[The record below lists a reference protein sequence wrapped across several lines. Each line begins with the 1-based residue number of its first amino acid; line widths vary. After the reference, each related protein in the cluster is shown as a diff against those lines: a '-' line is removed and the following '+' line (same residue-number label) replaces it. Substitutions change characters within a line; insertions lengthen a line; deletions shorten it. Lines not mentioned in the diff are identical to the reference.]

1 MAPCV
6 LLQRL
11 FKPKGNKMYTDIEKQ
26 LDDIETKM
34 YAKLKA
40 TNSIDADKNVIN
52 IELFKIIVQE
62 SINSMKK
69 LNSQVEQ
76 DGFVHDRYG
85 FNILQA
91 RIDFW
96 TEKYMTGTL
105 PFIQPMINHEEEIFK
120 KGRRQPSPIA
130 SKIKRGVT
138 KLFKR
143 SKPTPPICMESDR
156 QR

>member
-1 MAPCV
+1 
-6 LLQRL
+6 
-11 FKPKGNKMYTDIEKQ
+11 MYTDIEKQ
-26 LDDIETKM
+26 LNDIETKM

-40 TNSIDADKNVIN
+40 TKSIDADKNVIN
-52 IELFKIIVQE
+52 TELFKIIVQE
-62 SINSMKK
+62 SINSMKQ

-96 TEKYMTGTL
+96 KEKYMTGTL
-105 PFIQPMINHEEEIFK
+105 PFIQPIVNHEEEIYK
-120 KGRRQPSPIA
+120 KGRRQTFSVA
-130 SKIKRGVT
+130 SKIKRSVT

-143 SKPTPPICMESDR
+143 SKPTPSICMGSNR